1 VLLLFRCFGF
11 HDFRGKSGT
20 GKEFE
25 RVYGTFMQ
33 RLTLFLFPGVML
45 AALYVSLPFLGM
57 LPTSW
62 RDFLPYAVYLT
73 FSLGLFLSFHF
84 NRSRVFFVLLLLLA
98 FCWNSDMLARDGEA
112 AAAILRLD
120 SIFCFLLPINITLFC
135 LMREKGIFT
144 VAGRKRFVFLVLQA
158 FALVILA
165 KTAQADSSAA
175 TAAWLQKAA
184 AGCRDL
190 TRLTLPLMGGCGLVI
205 AVTTYV
211 RHSII
216 DSAFLGVLAALAIV
230 FTHPP
235 TGDIPAVFLIG
246 SGLIL
251 LVSILQDSHNMAY
264 RDDLTGVLSRRA
276 FNEHLNGLGRRYVIA
291 MLDLDHFKQ
300 VNDSYG
306 HDVGDQVLRLAGA
319 KLRSVGNGAR
329 VYRYGGEE
337 FAIVFP
343 GKNKDHVLACMEKL
357 RDSIASYRFVIRGP
371 ERPEPYR
378 DGRKNRY
385 GGGTDSTISVTV
397 SIGVA
402 EIVDGKVSPREIIVA
417 ADVELYRA
425 KQRGRNRICSAGV

>member
-1 VLLLFRCFGF
+1 M
-11 HDFRGKSGT
+11 

-25 RVYGTFMQ
+25 GVYSTFTQ
-33 RLTLFLFPGVML
+33 RLTLFLFPSSIL

-57 LPTSW
+57 LPFSW
-62 RDFLPYAVYLT
+62 RDFMPYAVYLT

-98 FCWNSDMLARDGEA
+98 FCWNTDMLARGGDGA
-112 AAAILRLD
+112 AALQRID
-120 SIFCFLLPINITLFC
+120 GIFCCLLPINITLFC

-144 VAGRKRFVFLVLQA
+144 DAGRKRFVFLALQA
-158 FALVILA
+158 LVLVILA
-165 KTAQADSSAA
+165 KTARADSLEA
-175 TAAWLQKAA
+175 TGLWLRNAV
-184 AGCRDL
+184 AGSREL
-190 TRLTLPLMGGCGLVI
+190 PRIALPLMTGCGVI
-205 AVTTYV
+205 IGVATYV

-216 DSAFLGVLAALAIV
+216 DSAFLGIIAALAII
-230 FTHPP
+230 FIHPP
-235 TGDIPAVFLIG
+235 SGDITTVFLFG

-251 LVSILQDSHNMAY
+251 LLSMLQDSHNMAY

-291 MLDLDHFKQ
+291 MLDLDHFKR

-319 KLRSVGNGAR
+319 KMLSVVSGGR

-343 GKNKDHVLACMEKL
+343 GKRKDHVLACMEKL
-357 RDSIASYRFVIRGP
+357 RVSIAAYRFAIRGP
-371 ERPEPYR
+371 NRPDPPREGTR
-378 DGRKNRY
+378 NRY
-385 GGGTDSTISVTV
+385 GGGADTCISVTV

-402 EIVDGKVSPREIIVA
+402 ESVDGKASPREIVVA
-417 ADVELYRA
+417 ADTELYRA
-425 KQRGRNRICSAGV
+425 KQRGRNRVCSS

>member
-1 VLLLFRCFGF
+1 MLSRILQYGAGDTVRGYFVLPLFLRFGF
-11 HDFRGKSGT
+11 HGFRGKSIT

-33 RLTLFLFPGVML
+33 RLTLFLFPGAML

-84 NRSRVFFVLLLLLA
+84 SRSRVFFVLLLLLA

-120 SIFCFLLPINITLFC
+120 SIFCFLLPINLTLFC

-158 FALVILA
+158 FALVVLA

-190 TRLTLPLMGGCGLVI
+190 PRLTLPLMGGCGLVI

-306 HDVGDQVLRLAGA
+306 HDVGDQVLRMAGA
-319 KLRSVGNGAR
+319 KLRSVGKGAR
-329 VYRYGGEE
+329 VYRYGGGGICHCLSGEKQRPC
-337 FAIVFP
+337 ACLHGKTAGLDSLLSVCHSWTGTPRAFP
-343 GKNKDHVLACMEKL
+343 GRQKESL
-357 RDSIASYRFVIRGP
+357 R
-371 ERPEPYR
+371 
-378 DGRKNRY
+378 
-385 GGGTDSTISVTV
+385 
-397 SIGVA
+397 
-402 EIVDGKVSPREIIVA
+402 
-417 ADVELYRA
+417 L
-425 KQRGRNRICSAGV
+425 RNRQHHFCYREYRCCGER

>member
-1 VLLLFRCFGF
+1 
-11 HDFRGKSGT
+11 
-20 GKEFE
+20 
-25 RVYGTFMQ
+25 VYGTFMQ
-33 RLTLFLFPGVML
+33 RLTLFLFPGAML

-98 FCWNSDMLARDGEA
+98 FCWNSDMLARDGEG
-112 AAAILRLD
+112 AAAIQRLD
-120 SIFCFLLPINITLFC
+120 DIFCFLLPINLTLFC

-144 VAGRKRFVFLVLQA
+144 VAGRKRLVFLALQA
-158 FALVILA
+158 FALVVLA

-175 TAAWLQKAA
+175 TAAWLQNAA
-184 AGCRDL
+184 VGCRDL
-190 TRLTLPLMGGCGLVI
+190 PRITLPLMGGCGVI
-205 AVTTYV
+205 IAITTYV
-211 RHSII
+211 RNSII
-216 DSAFLGVLAALAIV
+216 DSAFLGVLAALVIV

-235 TGDIPAVFLIG
+235 TGDIQAVFLIG

-276 FNEHLNGLGRRYVIA
+276 FNEQLNGLGRRYVIA
-291 MLDLDHFKQ
+291 MIDLDHFKR

-337 FAIVFP
+337 FVIVFP
-343 GKNKDHVLACMEKL
+343 GKSKDHVLACMEKL
-357 RDSIASYRFVIRGP
+357 RASIASYRFAIRGP
-371 ERPEPYR
+371 ERPDPSR

-385 GGGTDSTISVTV
+385 GGGADSTISVTV

-402 EIVDGKVSPREIIVA
+402 ESVDGKVPPREIIVA

-425 KQRGRNRICSAGV
+425 KQRGRNRICSS

>member
-1 VLLLFRCFGF
+1 M
-11 HDFRGKSGT
+11 
-20 GKEFE
+20 
-25 RVYGTFMQ
+25 YGTFMQ
-33 RLTLFLFPGVML
+33 KLTLFLFPGSML

-98 FCWNSDMLARDGEA
+98 FCWNSDMLARGGEA
-112 AAAILRLD
+112 AAAIQRLD
-120 SIFCFLLPINITLFC
+120 GIFCFLLPINLTLFC

-144 VAGRKRFVFLVLQA
+144 VAGRQRFVFLALQA
-158 FALVILA
+158 FALVVLA
-165 KTAQADSSAA
+165 KTAQADSSGA
-175 TAAWLQKAA
+175 TSAWLHNAV

-190 TRLTLPLMGGCGLVI
+190 PRITLPLMGGCGLVI
-205 AVTTYV
+205 AVATYV

-319 KLRSVGNGAR
+319 KLRSVGKGAR

-343 GKNKDHVLACMEKL
+343 GKSKDHVLACMEKL
-357 RDSIASYRFVIRGP
+357 RASIASYRFVIRGP

-378 DGRKNRY
+378 DARKNRY

-402 EIVDGKVSPREIIVA
+402 ESVDGKVPPREIIVA

-425 KQRGRNRICSAGV
+425 KQRGRNRVCSSGACRT

>member
-1 VLLLFRCFGF
+1 VLPLFRCFGF

-120 SIFCFLLPINITLFC
+120 SIFCFLLPINLTLFC

-190 TRLTLPLMGGCGLVI
+190 PRLTLPLMGGCGLVI

-230 FTHPP
+230 FAHPP

-276 FNEHLNGLGRRYVIA
+276 FNEHLNGLVVA
-291 MLDLDHFKQ
+291 M
-300 VNDSYG
+300 
-306 HDVGDQVLRLAGA
+306 
-319 KLRSVGNGAR
+319 
-329 VYRYGGEE
+329 
-337 FAIVFP
+337 
-343 GKNKDHVLACMEKL
+343 
-357 RDSIASYRFVIRGP
+357 
-371 ERPEPYR
+371 
-378 DGRKNRY
+378 
-385 GGGTDSTISVTV
+385 
-397 SIGVA
+397 
-402 EIVDGKVSPREIIVA
+402 
-417 ADVELYRA
+417 
-425 KQRGRNRICSAGV
+425 